1 MTMKKTHWSVAQV
14 KASLSQVLREAE
26 TAPQVIERRGTAVAV
41 VVSLEQYRASLGDPA
56 DASAMLG
63 RWQAFLRAS
72 AAVRE
77 SGGGTLA
84 RTKRAAR
91 RSPFG
96 PAR

>member
-1 MTMKKTHWSVAQV
+1 MTMKKTHWSVAEA
-14 KASLSQVLREAE
+14 KASFSEVLVEAAV
-26 TAPQVIERRGTAVAV
+26 APQVIERRGTPVAV

-72 AAVRE
+72 AEVRAA
-77 SGGGTLA
+77 GGGTLA
-84 RTKRAAR
+84 KTKRAPR

-96 PAR
+96 PRR